1 MNAPIRYWLVV
12 PAAGEG
18 RRFGSDLPKQFAPLR
33 DLTVLEAALAPFL
46 EDMRCAGIVL
56 VLSSAR
62 LAGRP
67 PLRAM
72 PNHLVRVAG
81 GAERAD
87 SVLAGLEALAAG
99 ALGQTVAGE
108 EWVLVHDAAR
118 PCLSRRDLKRLLAEG
133 ASSAEGALLAAPIA
147 DTIKQEGAGQRSATS
162 VPRSQLWRALTPQMF
177 RLGPLTLALR
187 AARTAGRL
195 PTDEAEALEWLGM
208 RPLLVAAQD
217 SNIKVT
223 TAEDLK
229 IAQAVL
235 DGRSP

>member
-1 MNAPIRYWLVV
+1 MNALNRYWLVV

-18 RRFGSDLPKQFAPLR
+18 RRFGGDLPKQFAPLR
-33 DLTVLEAALAPFL
+33 DTTVLEAALAPFL
-46 EDMRCAGIVL
+46 ADTRCAGIVL

-72 PNHLVRVAG
+72 PSHLVRVAG
-81 GAERAD
+81 GAERVD
-87 SVLAGLEALAAG
+87 SVLAGLDALAAG
-99 ALGQTVAGE
+99 ALGQPVAAE

-118 PCLSRRDLKRLLAEG
+118 PCLSTRDLEKLLAEG
-133 ASSAEGALLAAPIA
+133 GLSAEGALLATPVT
-147 DTIKQEGAGQRSATS
+147 DTIKQEGAGQRSATT
-162 VPRSQLWRALTPQMF
+162 VPRAQLWRALTPQMF
-177 RLGPLTLALR
+177 RLGPLSLALR
-187 AARTAGRL
+187 GARTAGRL

-208 RPLLVAAQD
+208 RPLLVVAQD

-229 IAQAVL
+229 MAQAVL
-235 DGRSP
+235 DGRTP

>member
-1 MNAPIRYWLVV
+1 MNAPLRYWLVV

-33 DLTVLEAALAPFL
+33 DSTVLELALAPFL
-46 EDMRCAGIVL
+46 ADERCAGIVL
-56 VLSSAR
+56 VLSGAR

-72 PNHLVRVAG
+72 PNHLARVAG

-99 ALGQTVAGE
+99 ALGQSVAGE

-118 PCLSRRDLKRLLAEG
+118 PCLSARDLERLLAEG
-133 ASSAEGALLAAPIA
+133 GSSAEGALLAMPIA
-147 DTIKQEGAGQRSATS
+147 DTIKQEGAGQRSAMT
-162 VPRSQLWRALTPQMF
+162 VPRAPLWRALTPQMF
-177 RLGPLTLALR
+177 RLGPLTSALR
-187 AARTAGRL
+187 AARAAGRL

-208 RPLLVAAQD
+208 RPLLVEAQD

-235 DGRSP
+235 DGRVS

>member
-1 MNAPIRYWLVV
+1 MRYWLVV

-18 RRFGSDLPKQFAPLR
+18 RRFGSELPKQFAPLGDR
-33 DLTVLEAALAPFL
+33 TVLEAALAPFL
-46 EDMRCAGIVL
+46 ADARCAGVVL
-56 VLSSAR
+56 VLSGAR

-67 PLRAM
+67 PLRTM
-72 PNHLVRVAG
+72 PRHLVCAAG
-81 GAERAD
+81 GVERAD

-99 ALGQTVAGE
+99 KLGEAVAGE

-118 PCLSRRDLKRLLAEG
+118 PCLSARDLERLLSEG
-133 ASSAEGALLAAPIA
+133 GPSAEGALLAMPIA
-147 DTIKQEGAGQRSATS
+147 DTVKQEGAGQRSAATL
-162 VPRSQLWRALTPQMF
+162 PRAQLWRALTPQMF
-177 RLGPLTLALR
+177 RLGPLMSALR

-195 PTDEAEALEWLGM
+195 PTDEAEALEWLGV

-235 DGRSP
+235 AGRSL

>member
-1 MNAPIRYWLVV
+1 MNALNRYWLVV

-18 RRFGSDLPKQFAPLR
+18 RRFGGDLPKQFAPLR
-33 DLTVLEAALAPFL
+33 DGTVLEAALAPFL
-46 EDMRCAGIVL
+46 ADARCAGIVL
-56 VLSSAR
+56 VLSGAR

-87 SVLAGLEALAAG
+87 SVLAGLEALTAG
-99 ALGQTVAGE
+99 ALGQPVAGE

-118 PCLSRRDLKRLLAEG
+118 PCLSGGDLERLLAEG
-133 ASSAEGALLAAPIA
+133 AASAEGALLATPVA
-147 DTIKQEGAGQRSATS
+147 DTIKQEGAGQRSATT

-187 AARTAGRL
+187 AARSAGRL

-223 TAEDLK
+223 TAEDLRV
-229 IAQAVL
+229 AQAVL

>member
-1 MNAPIRYWLVV
+1 VNRYWLVV

-18 RRFGSDLPKQFAPLR
+18 RRFGADLPKQFAPLR
-33 DLTVLEAALAPFL
+33 EGTVLEAALAPFL
-46 EDMRCAGIVL
+46 ADARCAGIVL
-56 VLSSAR
+56 VLSGAR

-67 PLRAM
+67 PLREM
-72 PNHLVRVAG
+72 PGHLVRVAG

-87 SVLAGLEALAAG
+87 SVLAGLEALSAG
-99 ALGQTVAGE
+99 ALGQAVAAE

-118 PCLSRRDLKRLLAEG
+118 PCLSGADLQRLLAEG
-133 ASSAEGALLAAPIA
+133 ASSIEGALLATPVA
-147 DTIKQEGAGQRSATS
+147 DTIKQEGSGQRCAMTL
-162 VPRSQLWRALTPQMF
+162 PRAQLWRALTPQMF
-177 RLGPLTLALR
+177 RLGPLSGALR
-187 AARTAGRL
+187 AARSAGRL

-229 IAQAVL
+229 VAQAVL
-235 DGRSP
+235 DGRSA

>member
-1 MNAPIRYWLVV
+1 MNALNRYWLVV

-18 RRFGSDLPKQFAPLR
+18 RRFGAGLPKQFAPLR
-33 DLTVLEAALAPFL
+33 EGTVLEAALAPFL
-46 EDMRCAGIVL
+46 ADARCAGIVL
-56 VLSSAR
+56 VLSGAR

-72 PNHLVRVAG
+72 PSHLVRVAG

-87 SVLAGLEALAAG
+87 SVLAGLEALSAG
-99 ALGQTVAGE
+99 ALGQPVAGE

-118 PCLSRRDLKRLLAEG
+118 PCLSGADLERLLLEG
-133 ASSAEGALLAAPIA
+133 ASSIEGALLAAPVA
-147 DTIKQEGAGQRSATS
+147 DTIKQEGSGQRSAATL
-162 VPRSQLWRALTPQMF
+162 PRAQLWRALTPQMF
-177 RLGPLTLALR
+177 RLGPLSAALR
-187 AARTAGRL
+187 AARSAGRL

-229 IAQAVL
+229 VAQAVL
-235 DGRSP
+235 DGRSA

>member
-1 MNAPIRYWLVV
+1 M

-18 RRFGSDLPKQFAPLR
+18 RRFGSELPKQFAPLR
-33 DLTVLEAALAPFL
+33 DGTVLEAALAPFL
-46 EDMRCAGIVL
+46 ADGRCAGIVL
-56 VLSSAR
+56 VLSAAR

-67 PLRAM
+67 PLRVM
-72 PNHLVRVAG
+72 PDHLVRVAG

-99 ALGQTVAGE
+99 ALGQPVAAG

-118 PCLSRRDLKRLLAEG
+118 PCLSSRDLERLLADG
-133 ASSAEGALLAAPIA
+133 ALSAEGALLALPVS
-147 DTIKQEGAGQRSATS
+147 DTIKQEGAGQRSAMT
-162 VPRSQLWRALTPQMF
+162 VPRTPLWRALTPQMF
-177 RLGPLTLALR
+177 RLGPLLSALH
-187 AARTAGRL
+187 AARAAGRL

-229 IAQAVL
+229 MAEAVL
-235 DGRSP
+235 EGRMP

>member
-1 MNAPIRYWLVV
+1 LNALNRYWLVV

-18 RRFGSDLPKQFAPLR
+18 RRFGAGLPKQFAPLR
-33 DLTVLEAALAPFL
+33 EGTVLEAALAPFL
-46 EDMRCAGIVL
+46 ADARCAGIVL
-56 VLSSAR
+56 VLSGAR

-72 PNHLVRVAG
+72 PSHLVRVAG
-81 GAERAD
+81 GA
-87 SVLAGLEALAAG
+87 G
-99 ALGQTVAGE
+99 ALGQPVAGE

-118 PCLSRRDLKRLLAEG
+118 PCLSGADLERLLLEG
-133 ASSAEGALLAAPIA
+133 ASSIEGALLAAPVA
-147 DTIKQEGAGQRSATS
+147 DTIKQEGSGQRSAATL
-162 VPRSQLWRALTPQMF
+162 PRAQLWRALTPQMF
-177 RLGPLTLALR
+177 RLGPLSAALR
-187 AARTAGRL
+187 AARSAGRL

-229 IAQAVL
+229 VAQAVL
-235 DGRSP
+235 DGRSA

>member
-1 MNAPIRYWLVV
+1 VNAPNRYWLVV

-18 RRFGSDLPKQFAPLR
+18 RRFGGELPKQFAPLR
-33 DLTVLEAALAPFL
+33 DGTVLESALGPFL
-46 EDMRCAGIVL
+46 ADPRCAGIVL

-67 PLRAM
+67 PLRSM

-87 SVLAGLEALAAG
+87 SVLAGLDALATG
-99 ALGQTVAGE
+99 ALGQPVAAE
-108 EWVLVHDAAR
+108 EWVLVHDGAR
-118 PCLSRRDLKRLLAEG
+118 PCLSVRDLERLLAEG
-133 ASSAEGALLAAPIA
+133 ATSAEGALLAAPVA
-147 DTIKQEGAGQRSATS
+147 DTIKQEGAGQRSAAT

-177 RLGPLTLALR
+177 RLGPLSAALR
-187 AARTAGRL
+187 GARAAGRL

-223 TAEDLK
+223 TVEDLK
-229 IAQAVL
+229 IALAVL
-235 DGRSP
+235 DGRSL